1 MRTIGRI
8 TAIAAAGTLLLGL
21 SACSGAGGGGGGG
34 DGKGQ
39 LLIWDTG
46 LLGKTTEDGKPQ
58 SNSFLHQAA
67 DQFEKDNPGTTVKI
81 VEQGGTISANSAQF
95 KAASIAKNGPD
106 IRVQYTGGG
115 TLSFSRYFED
125 LDGVLDEKTL
135 GNFAGLNTVRKD
147 YKPDGAL
154 LALPYGSGT
163 YFTVWYRKSAME
175 KAGLDP
181 DNPPTTWEG
190 MLDAARQYKEKTG
203 DDGFTVA
210 NLEGY
215 VGAWV
220 VAALAAGD
228 TGATTFTDMYSGKTK
243 ISDPAM
249 LSAYRTW
256 SELRGTG
263 LVNKNAGE
271 LSNGDADTAFFKGK
285 GLFYFSGT
293 WADAGMTE
301 QLKDDAG
308 YFFIPMREGAKYPD
322 VAAGGPQVA
331 VSVTNYA
338 KNKTAAEKFVQF
350 LAEPE
355 TQDLY
360 VKLNQTEGSSNK
372 LGDTSVIENP
382 LLKSQAEQLKTMT
395 SVFPFDNVMPQSV
408 IDLYYRVD
416 ATTFLGTTTPQ
427 AAVQQLQSA
436 LEQND

>member
-8 TAIAAAGTLLLGL
+8 TAIAAAASLLLGL
-21 SACSGAGGGGGGG
+21 SACSSSPS

-46 LLGKTTEDGKPQ
+46 LLGKTSKSGKPQ
-58 SNSFLHQAA
+58 SGSFLHQAA
-67 DQFEKDNPGTTVKI
+67 KQFEKANPGVTVKI

-106 IRVQYTGGG
+106 IRIQFTGGG

-125 LDGVLDEKTL
+125 LDGVLDQKTL
-135 GNFAGLNTVRKD
+135 ANFSGLSTVRKD
-147 YKPDGAL
+147 YKAKGAL

-163 YFTVWYRKSAME
+163 YFTVWYRKSLMK

-181 DNPPTTWEG
+181 ENPPTTWEA
-190 MLDAARQYKEKTG
+190 MIAAARQYKQRTG

-228 TGATTFTDMYSGKTK
+228 RGATTFTDMYSGKTK
-243 ISDPAM
+243 ISDAAM
-249 LSAYRTW
+249 VSAYTTW
-256 SELRGTG
+256 SQLRGTG
-263 LVNKNAGE
+263 LVNNNAGE

-293 WADAGMTE
+293 WADAGMSE

-308 YFFIPMREGAKYPD
+308 YFFIPMRAGAKYPN

-331 VSVTNYA
+331 VSMTNYA
-338 KNKTAAEKFVQF
+338 KNKPAAEKFMRF
-350 LAEPE
+350 LAQPK

-360 VKLNQTEGSSNK
+360 VKLNQTEGSSNR
-372 LGDTSVIENP
+372 LGDTSIIANP
-382 LLKSQAEQLKTMT
+382 LLKAQADQLKAMT
-395 SVFPFDNVMPQSV
+395 AVFPFDNVMPQSV
-408 IDLYYRVD
+408 IDLYYRMD
-416 ATTFLGTTTPQ
+416 ATTFLGSTTPQ
-427 AAVQQLQSA
+427 AAAQQLQSA